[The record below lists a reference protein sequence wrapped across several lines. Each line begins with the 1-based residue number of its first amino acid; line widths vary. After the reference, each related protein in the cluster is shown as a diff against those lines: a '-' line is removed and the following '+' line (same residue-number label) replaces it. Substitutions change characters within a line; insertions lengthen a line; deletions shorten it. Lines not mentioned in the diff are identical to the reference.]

1 MGNSIVKEYRW
12 RYVSIIAHQS
22 VQQRKRVLQ
31 QQQQQQHST
40 DNKEALYGL
49 VGTLLLQLGSWHW
62 HVQVRT

>member
-12 RYVSIIAHQS
+12 RYVIIITAKVS
-22 VQQRKRVLQ
+22 NNEERKKKKQ
-31 QQQQQQHST
+31 QQQQPT